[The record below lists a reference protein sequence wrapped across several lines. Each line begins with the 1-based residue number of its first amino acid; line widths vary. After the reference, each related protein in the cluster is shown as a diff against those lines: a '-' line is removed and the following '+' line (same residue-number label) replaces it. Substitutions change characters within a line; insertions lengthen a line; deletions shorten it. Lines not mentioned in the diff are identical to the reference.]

1 MNIMK
6 KSYNKKYAVSFL
18 FVAMSSVLF
27 GLSPVPVKRLLDGG
41 FNVQLSLALRFFLV
55 SLFGGGICLFFR
67 RSLRVTKKQLF
78 LLAFFGISGNGITNL
93 LLSLSYL
100 YIDMGMATMCH
111 FSYPVLVMIG
121 MVLIFREPFPW
132 KKVAA
137 VILSTCGIVLL
148 AKTRQSGPLKGIFV
162 AVASGVAYGI
172 YVVSLDKTELS
183 ALETPVIVCY
193 VGAFCSLFFWL
204 LCFVTGE
211 RIAMPG
217 YGEWIYI
224 AAASLI
230 GGSAMFL
237 LNLGIRGLG
246 ASTAAF
252 VNMLEPITN
261 LVADMVIYMAFP
273 TPMGWLGCIL
283 ILASILFVSAQ
294 SEKDEKSLAGKE
306 QIL

>member
-1 MNIMK
+1 MNK
-6 KSYNKKYAVSFL
+6 NYNKKFAASFL
-18 FVAMSSVLF
+18 FVALSSVLF

-55 SLFGGGICLFFR
+55 SLFGAGICLVSG
-67 RSLRVTKKQLF
+67 RSLHVTKKQLL

-111 FSYPVLVMIG
+111 FSYPVLVTIG
-121 MVLIFREPFPW
+121 MVLIFHEPFPW
-132 KKVAA
+132 KKAAA

-148 AKTRQSGPLKGIFV
+148 AKTRQSGSLKGIFV

-183 ALETPVIVCY
+183 ALETPVILCY
-193 VGAFCSLFFWL
+193 VGAFCSLFFWI
-204 LCFVTGE
+204 LCIGTGG
-211 RIAMPG
+211 RPAMPDG
-217 YGEWIYI
+217 GEWICI
-224 AAASLI
+224 AAASMI
-230 GGSAMFL
+230 GGTAMLL

-261 LVADMVIYMAFP
+261 LAADMVVYRAFP
-273 TPMGWLGCIL
+273 TPMGWLGCSLIL
-283 ILASILFVSAQ
+283 ISILFVSAQ
-294 SEKDEKSLAGKE
+294 GGKDEKSLTGKE